1 MQWENER
8 RQRRLKQCCFNE
20 LKLNLI
26 KNTYVLLE
34 SILLNFSKQTR
45 ANPLNMVLPRA
56 LNIENQKNFNR
67 ALFNVHMTI
76 KFFVCQTHFSTALH
90 WETNSQKLLLEMTTG
105 LFSSPAPKIEKKG
118 SVTSSKTLKVLGFNH
133 LLRLLERL
141 MDSWPVNPW
150 VFFQQL
156 GVGESDCLFCFDST
170 HGSKVADAI
179 NKLFD
184 ASLL

>member
-1 MQWENER
+1 
-8 RQRRLKQCCFNE
+8 
-20 LKLNLI
+20 
-26 KNTYVLLE
+26 
-34 SILLNFSKQTR
+34 
-45 ANPLNMVLPRA
+45 MVLPRA

-150 VFFQQL
+150 VFFSTTLCRWIRLFILFRFNSWIQGGWCYQQTVWCIIAL
-156 GVGESDCLFCFDST
+156 VLTAYIAPMEHF
-170 HGSKVADAI
+170 SKRATCKRKSQLVVI
-179 NKLFD
+179 IIVRVIG
-184 ASLL
+184 